1 MSFLIGANTV
11 IDGSRRLVNVGEL
24 VNNIGNTGT
33 AATIDLNNGTFVTG
47 TLTGNCVFTFS
58 NPGNGASSFSL
69 LLTNDGT
76 AGRTITWP
84 ASVRFPAGTVPI
96 RTTTAN
102 RRDIYTFITF
112 DGGTIWYGNLA
123 QYNYA

>member
-1 MSFLIGANTV
+1 MSFLIGTSTV

-24 VNNIGNTGT
+24 VNAIGNTGT
-33 AATIDLNNGTFVTG
+33 ATTIDLNNGTFVTA
-47 TLTGNCVFTFS
+47 TLTGNCTFTFS

-84 ASVRFPAGTVPI
+84 ASVRFPSGTVPS

-102 RRDIYTFITF
+102 RRDMYTFITF

>member
-24 VNNIGNTGT
+24 VNAIGNTGVT
-33 AATIDLNNGTFVTG
+33 LTINLDNGTFVTA
-47 TLTGNCVFTFS
+47 TLNANCTFTFS

-84 ASVRFPAGTVPI
+84 ASVRFPAGTVPS

-102 RRDIYTFITF
+102 RRDMYTFITF